1 MAKRSLINQFQ
12 YVMII
17 NVSFQYLSMIAASPI
32 ALDTNRNVLSEDAT
46 KTENIKHLSFFFVFS
61 GASLGRIV
69 G

>member
-1 MAKRSLINQFQ
+1 MAKRLFINQFQ
-12 YVMII
+12 YFLII

-32 ALDTNRNVLSEDAT
+32 ALFTNRNVLSENAT
-46 KTENIKHLSFFFVFS
+46 KTENINHLSFFVFS